1 MPSEQE
7 KMRSWTSQ
15 QVFDSLSN
23 SELGT
28 PTHVR
33 AMAEI
38 QRRSMEI
45 DQGGL
50 EAQQKAARAAADAAK
65 SATLS
70 ARYALGSLVAA
81 AISIL
86 VGLAFLFRK

>member
-1 MPSEQE
+1 MPSELE
-7 KMRSWTSQ
+7 KMKSWTSQ

-33 AMAEI
+33 ATAEI

-45 DQGGL
+45 EQSSL
-50 EAQQKAARAAADAAK
+50 EAQQKAVRAAADAAK

-70 ARYALGSLVAA
+70 ARYALGSLVV
-81 AISIL
+81 AIV
-86 VGLAFLFRK
+86 VGLAALFRK